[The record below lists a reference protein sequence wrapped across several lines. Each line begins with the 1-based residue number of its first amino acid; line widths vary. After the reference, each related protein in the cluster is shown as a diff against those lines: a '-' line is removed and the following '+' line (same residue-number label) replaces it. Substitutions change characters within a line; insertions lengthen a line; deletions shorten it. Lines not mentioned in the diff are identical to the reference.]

1 MVVWIPLRRS
11 GGYSAGRQTRPA
23 AAVRAEP
30 NRKKHEEPRGMPTF
44 DEREK
49 GFEAQFKHDQ
59 ELQFKATARRNKLL
73 GLWAAGLMG
82 LSGADAE
89 AYAREVVAADFQKP
103 GDDDV
108 VDKVQGD
115 LKAKSIDRTA
125 HQIRKQMEAL
135 MPVARQEIMKEL
147 GKK

>member
-1 MVVWIPLRRS
+1 
-11 GGYSAGRQTRPA
+11 
-23 AAVRAEP
+23 
-30 NRKKHEEPRGMPTF
+30 MPTF

-49 GFEAQFKHDQ
+49 GFEAQYTHDQ

-89 AYAREVVAADFQKP
+89 AYAKEVVAADFQKP

-108 VDKVQGD
+108 VEKVVGD
-115 LKAKSIDRTA
+115 LKAKSIDRSE
-125 HQIRKQMEAL
+125 HQVRKQMEAL
-135 MPVARQEIMKEL
+135 MPVARDEIMKET